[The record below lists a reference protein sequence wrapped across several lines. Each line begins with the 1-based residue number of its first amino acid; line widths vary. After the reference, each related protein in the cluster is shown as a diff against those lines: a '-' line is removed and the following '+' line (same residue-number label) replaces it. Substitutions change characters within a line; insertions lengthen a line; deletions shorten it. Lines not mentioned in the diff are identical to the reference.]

1 MSTPTATR
9 VLVVDDEVAQREALG
24 EMVASLGFEAV
35 TASNG
40 RDALELHAENP
51 VDLILTDLIMPDID
65 GFELLKNLEE
75 HGDRTPTIVLT
86 GFGSIEKAISVVHD
100 LKAFWFLEKPVKPAI
115 LRALIERA
123 AAPNRLVE
131 EAEVLNRQLSFHGVL
146 GDLVGNS
153 RTMRQVF
160 SEIQQVAPTSASV
173 LITGESGTGKELVAR
188 ALHRLSPRSGGPF
201 VPVNCAALT
210 ETLIE
215 SELFGH
221 EKGSFTGALERH
233 IGCFEQANNGTVF
246 LDEIGDMPIGTQAKL
261 LRVLEERKVRRLG
274 GKTDLPVEVRVV
286 AATNKVPE
294 EAIKAKLLRE
304 DLFYRLNVFHIMLAP
319 LRDRKDDIPA
329 ISDAILVILNK
340 KHGCRITGLHAGTL
354 EQFQNYAWPGNIR
367 ELRNVLERAA
377 IMAGEGLILPKHLA
391 MEPMAAQGDLRENA
405 AVADDADDVPAA
417 PAGRRRVHSRALRSH
432 HGRDRGRLYQSD
444 PAPNKQQ
451 QDQSRRHTGHQCPD
465 FTQSPRPADEKQSQ
479 HRHGLAHTSAGVF
492 HSSGNVNVHTEPLPG
507 ADSILIVPPWTSTI
521 FWQMVNPSPT
531 PPYFLPSSRL
541 KGSNTVVHSSGSIPM
556 PLSSTRMAHIPGNSR
571 AAETR
576 ITGGAADR
584 KRSELPIRFRSKC
597 IDRSRLSLTLG
608 KSTASTIA
616 AQPRILPS
624 SSATTILKAD

>member
-1 MSTPTATR
+1 M
-9 VLVVDDEVAQREALG
+9 
-24 EMVASLGFEAV
+24 
-35 TASNG
+35 
-40 RDALELHAENP
+40 HAENP
-51 VDLILTDLIMPDID
+51 ADLILTDLIMPGMD
-65 GFELLKNLEE
+65 GFELLRNLEE

-100 LKAFWFLEKPVKPAI
+100 LKAFWFLEKPVKPGI

-123 AAPNRLVE
+123 AAQNRLVE

-146 GDLVGNS
+146 GDLVGSS
-153 RTMRQVF
+153 RAMRQVF

-294 EAIKAKLLRE
+294 EAIKDKLLRE
-304 DLFYRLNVFHIMLAP
+304 DLYYRLNVFHIMLPP

-329 ISDAILVILNK
+329 ISDAILVNLNK
-340 KHGCRITGLHAGTL
+340 KHGCRDHRACMPVRSNDFRIMHGPAIFANSECAG
-354 EQFQNYAWPGNIR
+354 ARG
-367 ELRNVLERAA
+367 
-377 IMAGEGLILPKHLA
+377 
-391 MEPMAAQGDLRENA
+391 
-405 AVADDADDVPAA
+405 
-417 PAGRRRVHSRALRSH
+417 H
-432 HGRDRGRLYQSD
+432 HGG
-444 PAPNKQQ
+444 
-451 QDQSRRHTGHQCPD
+451 
-465 FTQSPRPADEKQSQ
+465 
-479 HRHGLAHTSAGVF
+479 
-492 HSSGNVNVHTEPLPG
+492 
-507 ADSILIVPPWTSTI
+507 
-521 FWQMVNPSPT
+521 
-531 PPYFLPSSRL
+531 
-541 KGSNTVVHSSGSIPM
+541 
-556 PLSSTRMAHIPGNSR
+556 
-571 AAETR
+571 
-576 ITGGAADR
+576 
-584 KRSELPIRFRSKC
+584 
-597 IDRSRLSLTLG
+597 
-608 KSTASTIA
+608 
-616 AQPRILPS
+616 
-624 SSATTILKAD
+624 

>member
-1 MSTPTATR
+1 MVNTAGIR
-9 VLVVDDEVAQREALG
+9 VLVVDDDERQREALG
-24 EMVASLGFEAV
+24 AMVGSLGFAAV

-40 RDALELHAENP
+40 RQALELHAEEP
-51 VDLILTDLIMPDID
+51 ADIILTDLNMPGMD
-65 GFELLKNLEE
+65 GFELLRNLEE

-86 GFGSIEKAISVVHD
+86 GFGSVEKAISVVLD
-100 LKAFWFLEKPVKPAI
+100 LKAFWFLEKPVKPGI
-115 LRALIERA
+115 LRALIDRA
-123 AAPNRLVE
+123 AAQGRLME
-131 EAEVLNRQLSFHGVL
+131 ETEVLNRQLSFHGVL
-146 GDLVGNS
+146 GDLVGGSNA
-153 RTMRQVF
+153 MRQVF

-274 GKTDLPVEVRVV
+274 GKSDLPVDVRVV

-304 DLFYRLNVFHIMLAP
+304 DLYYRLNVFQIMLPP

-329 ISDAILVILNK
+329 ISEAILVNLNK

-354 EQFQNYAWPGNIR
+354 ERFQSYAWPGNVR

-377 IMAGEGLILPKHLA
+377 IMASEGLILPKHLA
-391 MEPMAAQGDLRENA
+391 MEPMTAAAEMPREEA
-405 AVADDADDVPAA
+405 EAVAQPE
-417 PAGRRRVHSRALRSH
+417 PAG
-432 HGRDRGRLYQSD
+432 
-444 PAPNKQQ
+444 
-451 QDQSRRHTGHQCPD
+451 
-465 FTQSPRPADEKQSQ
+465 
-479 HRHGLAHTSAGVF
+479 
-492 HSSGNVNVHTEPLPG
+492 
-507 ADSILIVPPWTSTI
+507 DSIRV
-521 FWQMVNPSPT
+521 
-531 PPYFLPSSRL
+531 
-541 KGSNTVVHSSGSIPM
+541 
-556 PLSSTRMAHIPGNSR
+556 R
-571 AAETR
+571 AGATMEEIEDAYINLVLQRTNNNK
-576 ITGGAADR
+576 TKAADILGISVRTLHNRLGQLMNR
-584 KRSELPIRFRSKC
+584 KA
-597 IDRSRLSLTLG
+597 
-608 KSTASTIA
+608 STATG
-616 AQPRILPS
+616 
-624 SSATTILKAD
+624 